1 MEKILFLHGLETRV
15 DKVKKRFLEKNGFK
29 VIFPKLPKSS
39 FEESIKLAQELID
52 KESPEVIVA
61 SDRGGA
67 VALCLNLNPEDLI
80 LVAPTWKNYN
90 LSKDK
95 DFPSRCMIIFSKQD
109 AEVDPNEVYKSMKN
123 NLVNWINVGVDHQMN
138 DKDSLEAILDA
149 VKWVLRH

>member
-39 FEESIKLAQELID
+39 FEESIKIAQELID

-67 VALCLNLNPEDLI
+67 VALCLNFFIFKLL
-80 LVAPTWKNYN
+80 
-90 LSKDK
+90 
-95 DFPSRCMIIFSKQD
+95 DF
-109 AEVDPNEVYKSMKN
+109 
-123 NLVNWINVGVDHQMN
+123 
-138 DKDSLEAILDA
+138 
-149 VKWVLRH
+149 LRVFLKLFI